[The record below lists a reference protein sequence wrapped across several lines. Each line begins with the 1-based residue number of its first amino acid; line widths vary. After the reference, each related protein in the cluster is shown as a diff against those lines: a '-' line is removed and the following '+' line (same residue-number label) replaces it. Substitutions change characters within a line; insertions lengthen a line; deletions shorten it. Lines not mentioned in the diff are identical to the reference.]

1 MEEINIKQ
9 KKLQPVII
17 GISGSPRNKN
27 TDYMLKTMLDATGFD
42 YEIIFLREKSIKPCT
57 ACGGCYFTHEC
68 IVKDD
73 MQELY
78 NKLSKSDIIVFAS
91 PTYFANVTSLMKI
104 FFDRCLP
111 LFLSEKLKDKKAVL
125 LTVGNFR
132 KGEVKFLDN
141 FDIEK
146 SMKSSAGK
154 EELSKTIKRCLNIM
168 NFFCASHMGMKVI
181 GSMYVIDGN
190 PELKIKDLIKLGKKI
205 KNEHF

>member
-1 MEEINIKQ
+1 MKPLI
-9 KKLQPVII
+9 L

-27 TDYMLKTMLDATGFD
+27 TSYMLKTVLDATGLD
-42 YEIIFLREKSIKPCT
+42 YEIVFLKDKAIRLCT
-57 ACGGCYFTHEC
+57 ACGGCYYSHKC
-68 IVKDD
+68 MVKDD

-78 NKLSKSDIIVFAS
+78 KKLPKADVIVFAS

-111 LFLSEKLKDKKAVL
+111 FFLSEKLKGKRAVL

-146 SMKSSAGK
+146 AMKSSDGRK
-154 EELSKTIKRCLNIM
+154 ELSKTIKRCLDIM
-168 NFFCASHMGMKVI
+168 KFFCVYHMGMKVV
-181 GSMYVIDGN
+181 GSAFVVDGN
-190 PELKIKDLIKLGKKI
+190 PQLKEKELINLGKKI
-205 KNEHF
+205 INYYLSKNKIVP